1 MQRSGTRGLA
11 VAALLLATLVG
22 CGSDEISVPVLDPGI
37 SVGGLNF
44 TVPGAGYATA
54 ASALPAPD
62 PTVVAPVVTLTGSL
76 GGFASAQL
84 AVSATEPFQAVL
96 LLPVG
101 APTSAR
107 LTMAGS
113 ATITSITTT
122 RVSTSSFFAR
132 QLQVAIVRGGRVSAP
147 VTISLLTPVN

>member
-1 MQRSGTRGLA
+1 MQQSRTRGLA
-11 VAALLLATLVG
+11 LAALLFATLAG
-22 CGSDEISVPVLDPGI
+22 CSSDKSSAPVLDPGI
-37 SVGGLNF
+37 AVGGLNF
-44 TVPGAGYATA
+44 VVLGAGYATA
-54 ASALPAPD
+54 AGALPAPD

-107 LTMAGS
+107 LTMAGNV
-113 ATITSITTT
+113 TITSITTM

-132 QLQVAIVRGGRVSAP
+132 QLQVAIVRGGKVSAP

>member
-1 MQRSGTRGLA
+1 MRNLA
-11 VAALLLATLVG
+11 AAALVLATFVG
-22 CGSDEISVPVLDPGI
+22 CGSDKTSAPVLDPGI
-37 SVGGLNF
+37 VVGGLNF
-44 TVPGAGYATA
+44 TVLGASYSTA

-76 GGFASAQL
+76 GGFAAAQL

-147 VTISLLTPVN
+147 VTISLLTPIN